1 MLKRVF
7 MREDEVMLGEK
18 KVKIEKITPKKW
30 KELFGVIDTLPSLI
44 IKVLTA
50 PQENFVAYLLSAI
63 EIGLDEIIE
72 VVSVL
77 TGIDRDYL
85 HDKVGVDEIIEY
97 FARMAEYNNLERVL
111 KNVKSLL
118 PLKKTTP

>member
-7 MREDEVMLGEK
+7 TKENEVMLGEK
-18 KVKIEKITPKKW
+18 KVKIEKITPRKW
-30 KELFGVIDTLPSLI
+30 KELFGVIDTLPNLI
-44 IKVLTA
+44 IQVITA
-50 PQENFVAYLLSAI
+50 PREDFVAYLLSAI
-63 EIGLDEIIE
+63 EFGLDEVIE

-77 TGIDRDYL
+77 TGIERDYL
-85 HDKVGVDEIIEY
+85 HDKVGVDELIEY

-118 PLKKTTP
+118 PFKKPTP

>member
-7 MREDEVMLGEK
+7 IREDEVMLGEK